1 MRITFLKE
9 TTYQNVVRIQLFEP
23 IRCKMINKKYENV
36 QAVVRDFRLVFST
49 FRHISQV
56 KKINSYFT
64 LSIFIYTCFNQQ
76 SNDTKCKLMMDFMER
91 HFNECLR
98 KYFRGWNLDKYR
110 PGVIDVL

>member
-1 MRITFLKE
+1 M
-9 TTYQNVVRIQLFEP
+9 VRIQLFEP

-56 KKINSYFT
+56 RNRLYISDYFY
-64 LSIFIYTCFNQQ
+64 LCFCFYQQ
-76 SNDTKCKLMMDFMER
+76 SNDIKCKLMMDFMER

-110 PGVIDVL
+110 PGVIDIL